1 MLSKETGKRESG
13 EFFTPSALTGG
24 VPARTIA
31 GNVPAIP

>member
-13 EFFTPSALTGG
+13 EFFTPSTLTGG
-24 VPARTIA
+24 LARAIA